1 MPRVEC
7 YLPEAVKQKINQM
20 ADQKSISV
28 SKYIAQVLEAHCNG
42 AVDHSNTVFQKKVLA
57 ALCDIYA
64 CVFDPVAKDANHS
77 VVLMRMQELKK
88 QSEEVVLTEA

>member
-7 YLPEAVKQKINQM
+7 YLPAVIKEKINRL
-20 ADQKSISV
+20 ADQKSIST

-42 AVDHSNTVFQKKVLA
+42 AVDHSNAIFQKKVLA

-64 CVFDPVAKDANHS
+64 CVFDPAAKDANHS
-77 VVLMRMQELKK
+77 AVLMRMQELKR
-88 QSEEVVLTEA
+88 QSEEAMFAE